1 MKLTPESLPNSIG
14 KLKEMVLSLV
24 QDQDTFRKKFSDEKC
39 QLIAER
45 DAFETKYNRLL
56 EQLKLSRLKRFGQ
69 SSETSE
75 QLALFDEADT
85 PLPEETKASVELPGR
100 SVSTDK
106 SKPKKRHRRVQFPDH
121 LPVEE
126 IVHDVADADKTCDC
140 GHTRHRIGEEVS
152 DQLKY
157 IPAKLVIV
165 RHIRPKYGCRACEDG
180 ITIAPMPVL
189 LLPKSI
195 ATPELVAQTILAKY
209 EDHIP
214 LYRQEKQWER
224 LGIDLPRNSCC
235 AWLMK
240 AAEFCEPLYKLLKGD
255 ILESNYIQ
263 ADETPVLVLKAKDAK
278 KRKKAYM
285 WCYRSHP
292 PNGAS
297 SIYFEYQPT
306 RSGQHAQAFL
316 KDFAG
321 YLQSDMYNGYHFLA
335 KKENVIHVGCMAHAR
350 RRFADIVKTHQKPGL
365 AVHAMKFFKAL
376 YKIERRIKNEA
387 IDQRYAL
394 RQDRSKHVLNQ
405 FRKWL
410 EQSIQQVPDG
420 FAIGQAIHYCLT
432 HWEQLTNYMKDGRLH
447 IDNNLVENT
456 IRPFALGRKNWI
468 FKGSPRGAKAGAIF
482 YSLLATCK
490 ANQINPEKYL
500 VKMLSN
506 IRHCKTVEDFRAL
519 LPCNIPL

>member
-1 MKLTPESLPNSIG
+1 MKITPESLPNSIG
-14 KLKEMVLSLV
+14 KLKKMVLSLV
-24 QDQDTFRKKFSDEKC
+24 QDHDTFTKKVSDEKC

-56 EQLKLSRLKRFGQ
+56 EQLKVSNLKRFGQ

-75 QLALFDEADT
+75 QMALFDEADT
-85 PLPEETKASVELPGR
+85 PLPPETKATIALPEK
-100 SVSTDK
+100 TDRQNK
-106 SKPKKRHRRVQFPDH
+106 AKPKKRNRRVQLPDH

-126 IVHDVADADKTCDC
+126 IIHDVDEADKTCAC
-140 GHTRHRIGEEVS
+140 GHARHRIGEEVS

-180 ITIAPMPVL
+180 ITIAPMPML

-235 AWLMK
+235 AWIMK
-240 AAEFCEPLYKLLKGD
+240 TTDYCEPLYELLAED
-255 ILESNYIQ
+255 VLASNYVQ
-263 ADETPVLVLKAKDAK
+263 GDETPVLVLKTKDAK

-292 PNGAS
+292 PNGPSAV
-297 SIYFEYQPT
+297 YFEYQPT
-306 RSGQHAQAFL
+306 RSGKHAQAFL
-316 KDFAG
+316 KTFEG
-321 YLQSDMYNGYHFLA
+321 YFQSDMYNGYDFLA

-350 RRFADIVKTHQKPGL
+350 RRFADIVKVHKKPGL
-365 AVHAMKFFKAL
+365 AHQAMKFFKAL
-376 YKIERRIKNEA
+376 YKIERRIKTDS
-387 IDQRYAL
+387 IDQRYAV
-394 RQDRSKHVLNQ
+394 RQARSKHVLNQ

-410 EQSIQQVPDG
+410 EKSIQHVPDG
-420 FAIGQAIHYCLT
+420 FAIGKAIHYCLT
-432 HWEQLTNYMKDGRLH
+432 HWEKLTNYTKDGRLH
-447 IDNNLVENT
+447 IDNNLVENN
-456 IRPFALGRKNWI
+456 IRPFALGRKNWQ
-468 FKGSPRGAKAGAIF
+468 FKGSPRGAKAGAIL

-506 IRHCKTVEDFRAL
+506 IRACRTPDDFRKL
-519 LPCNIPL
+519 LPYHIEL

>member
-1 MKLTPESLPNSIG
+1 MENSLNLSQKSLPELQLIITNLQQQFSI
-14 KLKEMVLSLV
+14 KE
-24 QDQDTFRKKFSDEKC
+24 C

-45 DAFETKYNRLL
+45 DAFKKKYNQLL
-56 EQLKLSRLKRFGQ
+56 EQLKLARLKRFGQ
-69 SSETSE
+69 SSEKSE

-85 PLPEETKASVELPGR
+85 PLPPETKATIELPKKSDR
-100 SVSTDK
+100 RHKAK
-106 SKPKKRHRRVQFPDH
+106 SKKRNRRIQLPDD

-126 IVHDVADADKTCDC
+126 IIHDVPEADKTCGC
-140 GHTRHRIGEEVS
+140 GHSRHRIGEEVS

-180 ITIAPMPVL
+180 IKVSPMPLL

-235 AWLMK
+235 AWVM
-240 AAEFCEPLYKLLKGD
+240 AVSDYCEPLWELLKTD
-255 ILESNYIQ
+255 ILASPYIQ
-263 ADETPVLVLKAKDAK
+263 ADETPVLVLKAKGDK

-292 PNGAS
+292 PNGS
-297 SIYFEYQPT
+297 SAIYFEYQPT
-306 RSGQHAQAFL
+306 RSGKHAEEFL
-316 KDFAG
+316 KDFEG
-321 YLQSDMYNGYHFLA
+321 YLQSDMYNGYNFLA
-335 KKENVIHVGCMAHAR
+335 KKENVIHLGCMAHAR
-350 RRFADIVKTHQKPGL
+350 RRFADIVKTHKTPGL
-365 AVHAMKFFKAL
+365 AHQAMKFFKAL
-376 YKIERRIKNEA
+376 YKIERRIKNDSIEK
-387 IDQRYAL
+387 RYAA
-394 RQDRSKHVLNQ
+394 RQDRSTHVLKQ
-405 FRKWL
+405 FKKWL
-410 EQSIQQVPDG
+410 EKSIQQVPDG
-420 FAIGQAIHYCLT
+420 FAIGIAIQYCLT
-432 HWEQLTNYMKDGRLH
+432 HWEQLTNYTKDGMLH
-447 IDNNLVENT
+447 IDNNFIENI
-456 IRPFALGRKNWI
+456 IRPFALGRKNWL

-482 YSLLATCK
+482 YSLLATCQ

-506 IRHCKTVEDFRAL
+506 IRCCKTVQDFRAL
-519 LPCNIPL
+519 LPYNIQL